1 MRNWLQ
7 AKGEILVILKPS
19 STLDVQVKPDGDT
32 FAPGDE
38 VAYTITVN
46 DRKTGR
52 LVTDRE
58 VVVSVRVTDD
68 SVFSKIENRKQPPSL
83 GAAVYLENE
92 VQKNSFEFYYSNQYI
107 DHWFQSS
114 ATADPDSNDRNLELL
129 LGIQGWRTNIFDLNR
144 L

>member
-1 MRNWLQ
+1 M
-7 AKGEILVILKPS
+7 
-19 STLDVQVKPDGDT
+19 KPDGDI

-46 DRKTGR
+46 DRRTGR
-52 LVTDRE
+52 PVTDRE

-68 SVFSKIENRKQPPSL
+68 SVFSKVENRKQPPSL

-107 DHWFQSS
+107 DHWF
-114 ATADPDSNDRNLELL
+114 
-129 LGIQGWRTNIFDLNR
+129 
-144 L
+144 